1 MRWDFA
7 ITEWRNRLVS
17 DTNLMALLPRD
28 DENKVPIY
36 PASSA
41 RKVTVPS
48 VDYRIITDTIDE
60 NFNDLTL
67 QVDLWAEG
75 IRVAGLIE
83 RRIRML
89 SHKDVYQVLGG
100 ERWLLQYEDG
110 RTLDFPSDPGVIH
123 RALDFH
129 FSLLRGYNAA

>member
-7 ITEWRNRLVS
+7 ITEWRSHLV
-17 DTNLMALLPRD
+17 DDAELVALLGGRH
-28 DENKVPIY
+28 IY

-41 RKVTVPS
+41 RQVRIPS

-60 NFNDLTL
+60 NFNDLTV

-75 IRVAGLIE
+75 PRVAGLIE

-89 SHKDVYQVLGG
+89 THKDVYQVLGN

-123 RALDFH
+123 RALDFR